1 MKGIGIKKYILL
13 LGIFLFLLS
22 VLTNLVIMNL
32 FFKSKRIAVVDFQDI
47 KNSYIK
53 LLMKKPNIDQE
64 NYIKDFTKK
73 SNELIIQ
80 VSKDNNLIIFPK
92 QAVFYGEDLD
102 LTKQF
107 RSILLNE

>member
-1 MKGIGIKKYILL
+1 MKKISIKKYILF

-22 VLTNLVIMNL
+22 ILINLLIMNL
-32 FFKSKRIAVVDFQDI
+32 FFKPKRIAVVDFQSI
-47 KNSYIK
+47 KNNYIK
-53 LLMKKPNIDQE
+53 FLAKKPNIDQE
-64 NYIKDFTKK
+64 IYIKDFTKK

-80 VSKDNNLIIFPK
+80 VSKDNNLIILPK

-107 RSILLNE
+107 RSILLDE